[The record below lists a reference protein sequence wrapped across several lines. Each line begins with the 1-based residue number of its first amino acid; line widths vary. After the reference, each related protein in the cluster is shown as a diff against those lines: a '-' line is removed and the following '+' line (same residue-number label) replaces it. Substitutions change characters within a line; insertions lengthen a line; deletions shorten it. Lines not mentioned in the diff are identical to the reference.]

1 MKLFLKQLLICLLFL
16 VVYSANGQGG
26 APAGAPVTTPPASTL
41 PPNLSGR
48 TYNPFEKH
56 IRAVFDKIKAQNRYV
71 GAVSA
76 ATLSN
81 ELPMGIVRRIG
92 NIDYILAID
101 SASRKG
107 GVWVFSA
114 YMAVNLPKTGP
125 NSFIAFAARNIVFN
139 PQGIGGASNSFL
151 SATRLE
157 LVSTNTITLS
167 DDLSVE
173 FSKTAGVSNNYIE
186 FDCNG
191 YKSIS
196 LEGKFKFS
204 EGLLIPAVVPTTGS
218 GDIEPPAPVVPAVA
232 ALAANK
238 PKVTAT
244 FRIMIEDLS
253 NVLVTASITPFKV
266 KGLKDFIFEVQ
277 DASLDMSDLINPTSF
292 AFPAGYTGGY
302 AAGTD
307 VNLWQGFHLKLL
319 KITFL
324 GVKSTNTK
332 PPVSIVAS
340 NVLIDDSGIS
350 GLFEATGNIL
360 SIGDGSAGGWAVS
373 IDHLRVQLVQNNLM
387 GAGMEGKLKVPFLGE
402 NPMSY
407 EATMNRVNGDVTYTF
422 GIKLDTAETYE
433 MPIGLVA
440 KMRAGTSITV
450 TRANGTTTARAVLTG
465 LLTSTQANTS
475 FSGIAFQNVIV
486 TSASPY
492 VTGGT
497 FSLVS
502 TTAPK
507 CRGFGISLTQIGL
520 FTVNPT
526 QSKFTVR
533 AGVNFTDSG
542 SVTVSAAATIDF
554 FVNTNTMTEA
564 TGLQRRRWQLDRISV
579 NNIAI
584 SCHTNAFRLDGT
596 IAVYEN
602 DPVYGDGFK
611 GGITL
616 GIKDYDFGA
625 TIYFGTKAIS
635 SGSTNTFR
643 YFGVV
648 AFGKGF
654 NLACPAPFFITG
666 IMGGFAYKMRNGS
679 FNPDFSQLNAPGAAV
694 SGVGYESSAVSAN
707 VNFIPDPT
715 FGILFK
721 AGINFKVGTMPAEDA
736 PVTGDAML
744 EVAFSS
750 SGSLNY
756 IRFQGAA
763 YFMNDETAK
772 NARAKGVAA
781 DISQKNYGTLA
792 IMYDHTNK
800 CFHAVIDGYLNAG
813 VIRGNGPNNKL
824 GQVVIHI
831 DPANWYVYLG
841 KSSDMLGATIYGIA
855 SVHAYFMIG
864 TVVEGMPLLPAAV
877 RNALSLPITDPRGGQ
892 SGNLQSGAGF
902 AFGVH
907 LGASFGGDYSVFY
920 ARLNI
925 LAGLD
930 VLILNLPS
938 TVSCAG
944 RPGRPGIDGWFA
956 QGQIYVFV
964 GGSVGIRARGRR
976 IDIASMTMAALM
988 QFKGP
993 NPTWFAGNL
1002 LGSYSVLCGL
1012 VSGSF
1017 NFRFDVGEKCTL
1029 VSSTGSEV
1037 TIKVIENMK
1046 PDAAATAV
1054 SVFAMLQ
1061 ASFNIPVEAPFKMAD
1076 ANDVEGD
1083 YRVFVSEFSCKN
1095 AGQAVV
1101 GTYSW
1106 NSTKK
1111 VYSFR
1116 STDILPPNATL
1127 NLKVVVRWEKLQG
1140 TTWVTLNRTDGT
1152 PETEMLQSTFTT
1164 GAAPQDIYN
1173 NVKNAYPIK
1182 NQYNFYKNEASSG
1195 FANLNVGQP
1204 YLFAPTDTD
1213 GKSWRFE
1220 ARFKDISSTAAPLIT
1235 GLSYDNTV
1243 RKVSIGLPTNLV
1255 SNKIYKM
1262 LLVKIPV
1269 NAPTTADNTQTTV
1282 TTTVVEGGTTAIA
1295 ANQLQNTLSAGEK
1308 VMYEIHFRT
1317 SNYPTF
1323 TAKMSAYGAGRDL
1336 DFIAGN
1342 QAFYL
1347 YKDYLSVSETLDDF
1361 EIDPYVLDG
1370 PTIPALTSLEA
1381 SSSGWLNSY
1390 HKPVIYDTYPQ
1401 AANITISRNP
1411 TFLGLIP
1418 LKGVYFNR
1426 VLASRYVLDPADVNT
1441 GIANGK
1447 SGGVRLD
1454 YLVPFFV
1461 RFDADELR
1469 GRAVASYLNASNN
1482 PPAIQNL
1489 IAYLYRQITPGNYTV
1504 TLKYT
1509 LPDGTVTA
1517 IIPLNIV
1524 AN

>member
-1 MKLFLKQLLICLLFL
+1 MKLFLKQLSLCLLFL
-16 VVYSANGQGG
+16 VAYSANGQGG
-26 APAGAPVTTPPASTL
+26 TPVTTPPTGTL

-56 IRAVFDKIKAQNRYV
+56 IWAVFDKIKAQNRYV

-92 NIDYILAID
+92 NVDYVLAID

-114 YMAVNLPKTGP
+114 YMAVKLPKTGD
-125 NSFIAFAARNIVFN
+125 NSLIAFAARNIVFN
-139 PQGIGGASNSFL
+139 PQGIGGASSSFL

-173 FSKTAGVSNNYIE
+173 FSKTNGVSNNYIE

-218 GDIEPPAPVVPAVA
+218 GDVEPPPTPVVTPPATG

-277 DASLDMSDLINPTSF
+277 DASLDMSDLINPTGF
-292 AFPAGYTGGY
+292 AFPTGYTGGY
-302 AAGTD
+302 TGADAS
-307 VNLWQGFHLKLL
+307 LWQGFHLKLL
-319 KITFL
+319 RITFL

-332 PPVSIVAS
+332 PPVSIVAAD
-340 NVLIDDSGIS
+340 VLIDDTGIS

-373 IDHLRVQLVQNNLM
+373 IDHLRVKLVQNNLM

-407 EATMNRVNGDVTYTF
+407 EATMDRVAGDVTYTF
-422 GIKLDTAETYE
+422 AVKLDSAETYQ
-433 MPIGLVA
+433 MPIGLTA

-465 LLTSTQANTS
+465 LLTSTQTNTS

-486 TSASPY
+486 TSATPY

-502 TTAPK
+502 TNAPK
-507 CRGFGISLTQIGL
+507 CRGFGISLTQLGL
-520 FTVNPT
+520 YTVNAT

-554 FVNTNTMTEA
+554 FVNTATMSEA
-564 TGLQRRRWQLDRISV
+564 GLQRRTWQLDRIAV
-579 NNIAI
+579 NNISI
-584 SCHTNAFRLDGT
+584 SCHTNSFRLDGT

-602 DPVYGDGFK
+602 DPVYGNGFK

-635 SGSTNTFR
+635 TTNSNTFR

-666 IMGGFAYKMRNGS
+666 IMGGFAYKMRNGA
-679 FNPDFSQLNAPGAAV
+679 FNPDYSLLNAPGAAV
-694 SGVGYESSAVSAN
+694 SGIGYESSTTSAN
-707 VNFIPDPT
+707 VNFIPDASM
-715 FGILFK
+715 GILFK
-721 AGINFKVGTMPAEDA
+721 AGINFKIGPMAPKDA
-736 PVTGDAML
+736 PATGDAML

-756 IRFQGAA
+756 IRFQGAV
-763 YFMNDETAK
+763 YFMNDEQAM
-772 NARAKGVAA
+772 NARTKGETA
-781 DISQKNYGTLA
+781 DATQKNYGTLA
-792 IMYDHTNK
+792 IVYDHTNK
-800 CFHAVIDGYLNAG
+800 CFHAVIDGYLNMAVIKGAG
-813 VIRGNGPNNKL
+813 TNNKL
-824 GQVVIHI
+824 GQIVIHI
-831 DPANWYVYLG
+831 DPTNWYIYLG
-841 KSSDMLGATIYGIA
+841 KSTDMLGAIILNMAT
-855 SVHAYFMIG
+855 VHAYFMIG
-864 TVVEGMPLLPAAV
+864 TVVEGMPLLPPAV
-877 RNALSLPITDPRGGQ
+877 RAALSMPVTDPRGGQ
-892 SGNLQSGAGF
+892 SGDLQSGRGF

-907 LGASFGGDYSVFY
+907 LGASFGGDCGVFY
-920 ARLNI
+920 AKLNI
-925 LAGLD
+925 MAGLD

-938 TVSCAG
+938 SMSCAG

-964 GGSVGIRARGRR
+964 AGSVGIRARGRK
-976 IDIASMTMAALM
+976 IDIASMTLAALL

-1002 LGSYSVLCGL
+1002 HGSYSVLCGL

-1017 NFRFDVGEKCTL
+1017 NFRFEAGEKCTL

-1037 TIKVIENMK
+1037 TIKVIESMK

-1061 ASFNIPVEAPFKMAD
+1061 TSFNIPVESPFKMED
-1076 ANDVEGD
+1076 MNDVEGD

-1095 AGQAVV
+1095 AGQTVL

-1116 STDILPPNATL
+1116 STEVLPPNATL

-1140 TTWVTLNRTDGT
+1140 STWVALNRTNGT
-1152 PETEMLQSTFTT
+1152 LETEMLESTFTT
-1164 GAAPQDIYN
+1164 GPAPQDIYG

-1182 NQYNFYKNEASSG
+1182 NQYNFYKSEVPSG
-1195 FANLNVGQP
+1195 FANLNVGQS

-1213 GKSWRFE
+1213 GKNWRFE
-1220 ARFKDISSTAAPLIT
+1220 VRFKDISSPAAPIIT
-1235 GLSYDNTV
+1235 GLNYNVTAQRV
-1243 RKVSIGLPTNLV
+1243 NIGLPTNLV

-1262 LLVKIPV
+1262 MLVKIPV

-1282 TTTVVEGGTTAIA
+1282 TTTVVEGGTTEIA

-1323 TAKMSAYGAGRDL
+1323 AAKMTAYGAGSDY
-1336 DFIAGN
+1336 DFIMGN
-1342 QAFYL
+1342 GAFYL
-1347 YKDYLSVSETLDDF
+1347 YKDYLSVNETLDDL
-1361 EIDPYVLDG
+1361 EIDPHVQDG
-1370 PTIPALTSLEA
+1370 PTIPALLSLVAEPTQ
-1381 SSSGWLNSY
+1381 SWLTTY

-1401 AANITISRNP
+1401 AANISMTRN
-1411 TFLGLIP
+1411 TALLGFLP
-1418 LKGVYFNR
+1418 MKGVYFNR
-1426 VLASRYVLDPADVNT
+1426 VLATPYVLDPADINT

-1447 SGGVRLD
+1447 AGSIRLD

-1461 RFDADELR
+1461 KFDADELR
-1469 GRAVASYLNASNN
+1469 GKAVASYLNSSNN
-1482 PPAIQNL
+1482 PPAVQNL
-1489 IAYLYRQITPGNYTV
+1489 IAYLYRQVTPGNYAV

-1524 AN
+1524 AR